1 MTCLIG
7 LWKEKKSWRCLRH
20 STSCKGWDTKIR
32 EDFEKMKK
40 IKLNKVLRHYFALK
54 VRGQHN
60 NSPGIRGKIFGASRT
75 KA

>member
-1 MTCLIG
+1 
-7 LWKEKKSWRCLRH
+7 
-20 STSCKGWDTKIR
+20 
-32 EDFEKMKK
+32 MKK
-40 IKLNKVLRHYFALK
+40 IKSNKGLRHYFGLK